1 VSRYFEGGVKM
12 LEIERLDAM
21 LREAGIPFER
31 ADALSSKAFSIR
43 RIQYPQR

>member
-1 VSRYFEGGVKM
+1 M